1 MKVVSFPSVSSRT
14 FPLSNPS
21 GKAARQIAAL
31 KQENASLRRQVAHL
45 ERVGSEQQVTM
56 GQLQSQLETM
66 SEQITLMKKALFGR
80 RRERYI
86 PSPDQK
92 LLFASEPSKEDEDE
106 EEPPLESDQDGM
118 KSEQPDRRR
127 RRQSRKRFEFLNAC
141 PSSDLSIRFHLKN
154 WPALV
159 VVANGW

>member
-1 MKVVSFPSVSSRT
+1 M
-14 FPLSNPS
+14 SNPS

-92 LLFASEPSKEDEDE
+92 LLFASESLGRGWGRRGASSGIGPGRDEIRAGRIDVGNVDE
-106 EEPPLESDQDGM
+106 AASGSSFP
-118 KSEQPDRRR
+118 
-127 RRQSRKRFEFLNAC
+127 NAC